1 MADRIFGSVEEYV
14 EFCGGNRPIK
24 KVLIANN
31 GNAAIKA
38 IRSIRRW
45 AFQTFNDERKISFV
59 VMATKEDMNAN
70 AEYIRMADEIVDV
83 PGGPN
88 NNNYANVMLIV
99 ELAIRYNVDA
109 VWAGWGHASEKDLL
123 PDTLAATPNKI
134 VFIGPAGA
142 PMRALGDKI
151 GSTIIAQSA
160 GVSCIGWNGDKLRC
174 DYRAEGCIP
183 QETYD
188 QANVN
193 TLEKAQSECVRVGFP
208 VMIKASEGGGGKG
221 VRKVSCEEEVAAA
234 YRQVQGEVPGS
245 PIFIMKLA
253 PRARHLEVQLLADQ
267 HGNAIALNGRD
278 CSVQRRFQKII
289 EEGPPVAA
297 KPEIWPQMEKAAV
310 ALAREVNYS
319 NAGTVEYLYCF
330 DDDTFA
336 FLELNPRLQVE
347 HPVTEMITGV
357 NLPAAQLQVSMG
369 IPLHGNPDIRKLYG
383 REPFSKDPIAFDT
396 EQRTE
401 PNGHCIAVR
410 ITAENPD
417 AGFQPTSG
425 TIEELNFRSTPD
437 VWGYFS
443 VDSSGTVHEFADS
456 QFGHLFA
463 HGGDREQAR
472 KNMIMALKELSI
484 RGDIRTTTEY
494 IIQLM
499 SSPDFIENRIST
511 AWLDERLKL
520 GRDTPEAKNARAE
533 PLVVATVGALVT
545 FVQKITGIY
554 NDFVTMIKRGQ
565 YPLEDM
571 LMVSDTMQLIY
582 EDIKYCMKISQAGGE
597 TDSTIPVGTHGNFY
611 IAAVDEN
618 GKTSS
623 EYVEAKVRVLSDGG
637 YLIHLGGRSHSAY
650 ANQEASG
657 LRLTLDGKTCI
668 FSKEYDPTRLT
679 TEVAGKFVKQLVAE
693 GAHVE
698 AQEPFAEIE
707 VMKMFMPVLAGE
719 AGTVH
724 WKLTEGAAMNAGDLM
739 ATMELDH
746 PELVKT
752 ATRFNGSL
760 FDCAEL
766 APSGV
771 SSETDRDSSF
781 PHRQFARA
789 YEKLETIMKGY
800 AVPEDEY
807 EKALDSLGKALVDP
821 TLPVYEVEDA
831 LGPLTG
837 RIDANLH
844 KELTDLKSFF
854 KTDFTN
860 AQAQHGQFAKAC
872 RKIIDQ
878 HLSKLNEADVAAF
891 NVQVANLLNTIQRHV
906 NGRAARSIS
915 VLQSLVAQYSSCER
929 EFNYAD
935 KPKPYNEVVRDLRK
949 LVFPNKP
956 ESVFDTCRSHASLG
970 QKNRLMAFILSQ
982 IRIASTLAQKNEVRS
997 PKAGG
1002 GGDWDDFPSP
1012 SGLTRVVSLNTL
1024 MRNASEEGVD
1034 VTSQIRSDLSE
1045 IAGWAHQG
1053 YAKVALEARMLLIEQ
1068 EQPSV
1073 MGRRAK
1079 VTEWLRGFVE
1089 LAPMIETVDNGPR
1102 ARKMREFLTLNIPLG
1117 DVLPEYLESADE
1129 PTQFAALE
1137 LYIRRIYPLHNLK
1150 SLQGSTIALPN
1161 GAPNALTVKFNFFN
1175 DFFDASGMKTST
1187 SVASIANASVEAL
1200 TPMKAARTGVFV
1212 KVRNFDEFAS
1222 SLNDALKI
1230 FPETVTSTENCLHV
1244 ALMGD
1249 RSVSKTADDF
1259 AKSTSSFL
1267 ASNVD
1272 KLRAVG
1278 LSRVTFLCFVE
1289 SSTGASIPCVFT
1301 FRDGTR
1307 IKDFGEDFLFR
1318 NIEPSYAYHLD
1329 ILRLRNFDIQLCLSY
1344 RSQVG
1349 NVQVYRGAAKP
1360 EAALAAKM
1368 PAGTAAKER
1377 FFVRGVSIEQ
1387 TNDVCNEIG
1396 RMFLEALSAA
1406 NTAVSEYEEEKGV
1419 SASGMKSNHIFLNV
1433 VANGGQ
1439 PSVDAMRSTISQLMR
1454 RHRRQVASLGIAH
1467 VEVRYINSNV
1477 KAGDRPIRLLASD
1490 PTGTGIIDVEGYTE
1504 EAGINASKT
1513 RILKS
1518 LPDERTG
1525 IWDGEAV
1532 TSPYG
1537 LFRKFEKERTT
1548 ALASS
1553 DTLYCYDFLGLI
1565 KEAVSQAWDEK
1576 ASLSGNSSG
1585 KPAQLMDAVELVINV
1600 KGTPPPMR
1608 RGDGAKWDLA
1618 MAERGD
1624 VEMVEVNRPMGQN
1637 DVGMVA
1643 WLLTLRTPECP
1654 TGRQVVLISNDIT
1667 FIQGSF
1673 GTREDWVFKTASEY
1687 ARKNGLP
1694 RLYLAANSGARIGM
1708 ANQLKAAF
1716 KVEWNNNQDPTAGY
1730 KYLYLTPEDNEKF
1743 TANNSVKTQLVVVG
1757 DETRHMITD
1766 IIGDPEKEPDLGV
1779 ENLRGSGMIAGETS
1793 MAYDDIFTLTVV
1805 TGRSVGIGAYL
1816 VRLGQRTIQ
1825 KTDKAP
1831 IILTGYQALNKLMGK
1846 EIYTSNDQL
1855 GGGGL
1860 IMYPNGVSHLLADD
1874 HLDSIIKAVKWLS
1887 YVPRTRG
1894 APLPVTDIKDVDN
1907 IERLI
1912 QYEPSKN
1919 AVAPYDDPRY
1929 LIDGVGAGDKFA
1941 PLGFFDKGSFT
1952 ETLAQWAQTVIVG
1965 RARLG
1970 GIPMGVIVTESRT
1983 RSCLTPADPAD
1994 PNSSEVEMMQA
2005 GGVWFPDSAYKT
2017 AQALKDF
2024 KGEDLPVMIFAN
2036 WRGFSGG
2043 QRDMFLE
2050 VLKFGAMIVDALVA
2064 STQPIF
2070 VYIPPFAELRGGAWV
2085 VVDSTINP
2093 NCMEFFAAE
2102 NSRGGVLEATGAAS
2116 IKYRIG
2122 DIQKTMRRIDP
2133 ELIKL
2138 TAEHAA
2144 AVKSNDSK
2152 AIEDLALQIKIR
2164 ESKVL
2169 PIYQQIAVQFA
2180 DLHDTPG
2187 RMEAAGVIKAQVEW
2201 KSSRGFFYWR
2211 LRRRL
2216 AEFQLRKEIMKH
2228 DASLSPVE
2236 ASALLEKWFMSTANA
2251 KAEDWADSRKVLSWI
2266 GHQQSFLRSQLE
2278 SLRTKGAASK
2288 AQALALE
2295 CPEGAAAGLVAAFEM
2310 MDPMQREVLRQHLAA
2325 IH

>member
-1 MADRIFGSVEEYV
+1 
-14 EFCGGNRPIK
+14 
-24 KVLIANN
+24 
-31 GNAAIKA
+31 
-38 IRSIRRW
+38 
-45 AFQTFNDERKISFV
+45 
-59 VMATKEDMNAN
+59 
-70 AEYIRMADEIVDV
+70 
-83 PGGPN
+83 
-88 NNNYANVMLIV
+88 
-99 ELAIRYNVDA
+99 
-109 VWAGWGHASEKDLL
+109 
-123 PDTLAATPNKI
+123 
-134 VFIGPAGA
+134 
-142 PMRALGDKI
+142 
-151 GSTIIAQSA
+151 
-160 GVSCIGWNGDKLRC
+160 
-174 DYRAEGCIP
+174 
-183 QETYD
+183 
-188 QANVN
+188 
-193 TLEKAQSECVRVGFP
+193 
-208 VMIKASEGGGGKG
+208 
-221 VRKVSCEEEVAAA
+221 
-234 YRQVQGEVPGS
+234 
-245 PIFIMKLA
+245 
-253 PRARHLEVQLLADQ
+253 
-267 HGNAIALNGRD
+267 
-278 CSVQRRFQKII
+278 
-289 EEGPPVAA
+289 
-297 KPEIWPQMEKAAV
+297 MEKAAV

-369 IPLHGNPDIRKLYG
+369 IPLAGNPDVRRLYG

-396 EQRTE
+396 ESRVE

-463 HGGDREQAR
+463 HGADRMQAR

-520 GRDTPEAKNARAE
+520 GRDTPEAKNARPE
-533 PLVVATVGALVT
+533 PLVVATVGAIVT

-554 NDFVTMIKRGQ
+554 NDFVNMIKRGQ
-565 YPLEDM
+565 YPLDDM
-571 LMVSDTMQLIY
+571 IVVTDTVELIY
-582 EDIKYCMKISQAGGE
+582 EDIKYCVKISQAGGE

-611 IAAVDEN
+611 ISAVDEN
-618 GKTSS
+618 GVASS

-650 ANQEASG
+650 ANDEPSG
-657 LRLTLDGKTCI
+657 LRLTLDSKTCI

-679 TEVAGKFVKQLVAE
+679 TEVAGKFVKQLVPE

-698 AQEPFAEIE
+698 ANEPFAEIE
-707 VMKMFMPVLAGE
+707 VMKMFMPVKSGE

-739 ATMELDH
+739 ATMDLDH

-760 FDCAEL
+760 FESKEL
-766 APSGV
+766 APNNESG
-771 SSETDRDSSF
+771 STKTSDRDSLF
-781 PHRQFARA
+781 PHRQFASSFS
-789 YEKLETIMKGY
+789 KLETIMQGY

-807 EKALDSLGKALVDP
+807 ETALENLGKSLQDP
-821 TLPVYEVEDA
+821 LLAVFEVEDA

-837 RIDANLH
+837 RIDASLH
-844 KELTDLKSFF
+844 DELTQLKSEFRLDFHEAQVKHGDFVTKCRSIIDKHLLTLSNDETMLTAF
-854 KTDFTN
+854 KT
-860 AQAQHGQFAKAC
+860 Q
-872 RKIIDQ
+872 IM
-878 HLSKLNEADVAAF
+878 V
-891 NVQVANLLNTIQRHV
+891 LLDTIQRHI
-906 NGRAARSIS
+906 NGSAARSIS
-915 VLQSLVAQYSSCER
+915 VLQQLVAQYSSCER

-956 ESVFDTCRSHASLG
+956 ECVFDTCRSHASLG

-982 IRIASTLAQKNEVRS
+982 IRIASSMAQKNDGLRS
-997 PKAGG
+997 PRASAS
-1002 GGDWDDFPSP
+1002 DNDFGVPS
-1012 SGLTRVVSLNTL
+1012 SLTRAVSLNSL
-1024 MRNASEEGVD
+1024 MKTASEQGVD

-1045 IAGWAHQG
+1045 IAGWAHHG
-1053 YAKVALEARMLLIEQ
+1053 YSKVALEARMLLIEQ

-1089 LAPMIETVDNGPR
+1089 LAPKIETVDNGPR
-1102 ARKMREFLTLNIPLG
+1102 ARKMQEFLTLNIPLG
-1117 DVLPEYLESADE
+1117 DVLPEYLESGDE
-1129 PTQFAALE
+1129 ATQFAALE

-1150 SLQGSTIALPN
+1150 GFDSSTISLSGGANSALS
-1161 GAPNALTVKFNFFN
+1161 VKFSFYN

-1187 SVASIANASVEAL
+1187 SVASIATASTEAL
-1200 TPMKAARTGVFV
+1200 ESNKSVKTPRSGLFL
-1212 KVRNFDEFAS
+1212 KVAS
-1222 SLNDALKI
+1222 FNQFEECLDTALKSY
-1230 FPETVTSTENCLHV
+1230 PSDNKCNENCLHV
-1244 ALMGD
+1244 AIMGD
-1249 RSVSKTADDF
+1249 RAVASSADEF
-1259 AKSTSSFL
+1259 SASTSKFL

-1272 KLRAVG
+1272 KLRSIG
-1278 LSRVTFLCFVE
+1278 LSRVTFLCFI
-1289 SSTGASIPCVFT
+1289 ASNNDTTIPCVFT

-1307 IKDFGEDFLFR
+1307 MKDFKEDFLFR

-1329 ILRLRNFDIQLCLSY
+1329 ILRLRNFDIKLCLSY

-1368 PAGTAAKER
+1368 PKQAAAKER
-1377 FFVRGVSIEQ
+1377 FFVRGVSINQ
-1387 TNDVCNEIG
+1387 TNDVCNEVG

-1406 NTAVSEYEEEKGV
+1406 NSAVSELEEESGI
-1419 SASGMKSNHIFLNV
+1419 AATSGMTSNHIFLNV

-1439 PSVDAMRSTISQLMR
+1439 PSILDMRSTISQLMR
-1454 RHRRQVASLGIAH
+1454 RHRRQVASLGVAH

-1490 PTGTGIIDVEGYTE
+1490 PTGTGIIDIEGYTE
-1504 EAGINASKT
+1504 EANNMNASTT
-1513 RILKS
+1513 RILRS
-1518 LPDERTG
+1518 LPDERKG
-1525 IWDGEAV
+1525 IWDGETV

-1537 LFRKFEKERTT
+1537 LFRKFEKERTA

-1576 ASLSGNSSG
+1576 PNQNNRPS
-1585 KPAQLMDAVELVINV
+1585 QLMDAVELIINV
-1600 KGTPPPMR
+1600 KGAPPPMR
-1608 RGDGAKWDLA
+1608 RGDGAPWTLA
-1618 MAERGD
+1618 MAENNE
-1624 VEMVEVNRPMGQN
+1624 VEMIEVNRPMGQN

-1643 WLLTLRTPECP
+1643 WLITLRTPECP
-1654 TGRQVVLISNDIT
+1654 NGRQVVLISNDIT
-1667 FIQGSF
+1667 FVQGSF
-1673 GTREDWVFKTASEY
+1673 GTREDWVFKTASEF
-1687 ARKNGLP
+1687 ARKNGIP

-1708 ANQLKAAF
+1708 ANKLKAAF
-1716 KVEWNNNQDPTAGY
+1716 KVEWNKPEDPTAGY
-1730 KYLYLTPEDNEKF
+1730 KYLYLTAEDNEKF
-1743 TANNSVKTQLVVVG
+1743 TSNNSVKTKLVVDG
-1757 DETRHMITD
+1757 DNVNETRYMITD
-1766 IIGDPEKEPDLGV
+1766 IIGDAESEPDLGV

-1831 IILTGYQALNKLMGK
+1831 IILTGFQALNKLMGK

-1860 IMYPNGVSHLLADD
+1860 IMYPNGVTHLLADD

-1887 YVPRTRG
+1887 YVPRTKG
-1894 APLPVTDIKDVDN
+1894 APLPITDIKDVDN

-1912 QYEPSKN
+1912 EYVPSKN

-1983 RSCLTPADPAD
+1983 RPCLTPADPAD

-2005 GGVWFPDSAYKT
+2005 GGVWFPDSAHKT
-2017 AQALKDF
+2017 AQALRDF
-2024 KGEDLPVMIFAN
+2024 KGEDLPVMVFAN

-2064 STQPIF
+2064 SQQPIF
-2070 VYIPPFAELRGGAWV
+2070 VYIPPHAELRGGAWV

-2093 NCMEFFAAE
+2093 NVMEFFAAE
-2102 NSRGGVLEATGAAS
+2102 DSRGGVLEATGAAS

-2133 ELIKL
+2133 ELISL
-2138 TAEHAA
+2138 VAQHTA
-2144 AVKSNDSK
+2144 AVESKSAGD
-2152 AIEDLALQIKIR
+2152 IEELALKIKIR
-2164 ESKVL
+2164 EAKVL
-2169 PIYQQIAVQFA
+2169 PIYHQIAVQFA

-2187 RMEAAGVIKAQVEW
+2187 RMEATGVIKAQVDW
-2201 KSSRGFFYWR
+2201 KSSRGYFYWR

-2216 AEFQLRKEIMKH
+2216 AEFQLRREIIK
-2228 DASLSPVE
+2228 SEPELSPVD
-2236 ASALLEKWFMSTANA
+2236 ASSLLEKWFMESNPQA
-2251 KAEDWADSRKVLSWI
+2251 KAADWSDSRKVLVWI
-2266 GHQQSFLRSQLE
+2266 GNQQAFLRLKLE
-2278 SLRTKGAASK
+2278 SIRTKAAAAK
-2288 AQALALE
+2288 ALKLTLD
-2295 CPEGAAAGLVAAFEM
+2295 CPEGAADGLVSAFEF
-2310 MDPMQREVLRQHLAA
+2310 MDPMQREVLRQKLAA
-2325 IH
+2325 IV